1 MKKKTCKICKSK
13 FEPEKPLQMVCK
25 KIECAIEYGR
35 IHLKRTKI
43 QSDKKKRLER
53 KEMKESIKT
62 SKDYRNEL
70 QRKINAL
77 VRAIDEGCK
86 CISIDCKETENIE
99 AGHFRAVGAGQ
110 GSPIRFHLLNLYAEC
125 KNCNRYK
132 SSKYAYYDG
141 LIETFG
147 DDIFQIIHD
156 LPTIWKELKLDI
168 EQLKQA
174 SKNVT
179 ECMKFVKEYKSDKI
193 LPLLPDERIELRK
206 VCNNLIGIY

>member
-1 MKKKTCKICKSK
+1 MKIKTCKICKNK
-13 FEPEKPLQMVCK
+13 FDPEKPLQMVCK

-43 QSDKKKRLER
+43 ESDKKKRLER
-53 KEMKESIKT
+53 KELKECIKT

-77 VRAIDEGCK
+77 VRSIDEGCK
-86 CISIDCKETENIE
+86 CISCGQVKPLD
-99 AGHFRAVGAGQ
+99 AGHFKASGAHRT
-110 GSPIRFHLLNLYAEC
+110 ITFHLLNIWGQC
-125 KNCNRYK
+125 RSCNSYRD
-132 SSKYAYYDG
+132 SKYQYFDG
-141 LIETFG
+141 LIELVR
-147 DDIFQIIHD
+147 QD
-156 LPTIWKELKLDI
+156 LFDVIVNLPLQYKELKLDI

-179 ECMKFVKEYKSDKI
+179 ECMKFVKSYKSDKQ
-193 LPLLPDERIELRK
+193 LPLSPSERIELRK

>member
-1 MKKKTCKICKSK
+1 MKTKTCKICKSK

-35 IHLKRTKI
+35 IHLKKTKI

-53 KEMKESIKT
+53 KELKESIKT

-86 CISIDCKETENIE
+86 CISCGQVKETFD
-99 AGHFRAVGAGQ
+99 AGHMKSS
-110 GSPIRFHLLNLYAEC
+110 GSHRTVTFHLLNIWAQC
-125 KNCNRYK
+125 RACNSYRD
-132 SSKYAYYDG
+132 SKYQYVDG
-141 LIETFG
+141 LTELVGEDLFDYITS
-147 DDIFQIIHD
+147 
-156 LPTIWKELKLDI
+156 LPTQWKELKLDI

-179 ECMKFVKEYKSDKI
+179 ECMKFVKAYKSDKI
-193 LPLLPDERIELRK
+193 LPLSPGERIELRK

>member
-1 MKKKTCKICKSK
+1 MKQKKCKICKES
-13 FEPEKPLQMVCK
+13 FNPEKPLQLVCK

-43 QSDKKKRLER
+43 ETAKKQRLER
-53 KEMKESIKT
+53 KEMKEGIKS

-77 VRAIDEGCK
+77 VRSIDEGCK
-86 CISIDCKETENIE
+86 CISCGQVKDSLD
-99 AGHFRAVGAGQ
+99 AGHFKSSGAN
-110 GSPIRFHLLNLYAEC
+110 RTVTFHLLNIWGQCRA
-125 KNCNRYK
+125 CNSYRD
-132 SSKYAYYDG
+132 SKYQYIDG
-141 LIETFG
+141 LTELVG
-147 DDIFQIIHD
+147 ED
-156 LPTIWKELKLDI
+156 LFDVIVNLSAEWNELKLDI

-193 LPLLPDERIELRK
+193 LPLLPNERIQLRK

>member
-1 MKKKTCKICKSK
+1 MKPKKCKFCKGK
-13 FEPEKPLQMVCK
+13 FIPKISTTEVVCSYN
-25 KIECAIEYGR
+25 CAIELSK
-35 IHLKRTKI
+35 IVVTKDREK
-43 QSDKKKRLER
+43 QAKTKR
-53 KEMKESIKT
+53 KEMKEGIKS

-86 CISIDCKETENIE
+86 CISIDCKETEVME
-99 AGHFRAVGAGQ
+99 AGHFRAVGSGQ
-110 GSPIRFHLLNLYAEC
+110 GSAIRFNLLNIFFEC
-125 KNCNRYK
+125 KSCNRYK
-132 SSKYAYYDG
+132 GSKYAYYDG

-147 DDIFQIIHD
+147 DDIFQLIHD
-156 LPTIWKELKLDI
+156 LPTIWNELKLDI

-179 ECMKFVKEYKSDKI
+179 ECMKFVKAYKSDKI
-193 LPLLPDERIELRK
+193 LPLLPGERIELRK